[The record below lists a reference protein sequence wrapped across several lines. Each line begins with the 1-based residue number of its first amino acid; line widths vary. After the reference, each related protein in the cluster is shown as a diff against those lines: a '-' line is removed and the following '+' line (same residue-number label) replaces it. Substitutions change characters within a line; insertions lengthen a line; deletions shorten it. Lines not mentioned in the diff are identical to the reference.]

1 MNLHDSTAALIEQY
15 WPEGETADTPE
26 DEAYDSGFKDA
37 VESMCL
43 ALQADGV
50 PTKLIH
56 RLIVTV
62 ADAHCNNAC

>member
-1 MNLHDSTAALIEQY
+1 MEIQDSTQALIEQY
-15 WPEGETADTPE
+15 WPEQDLAEGET
-26 DEAYDSGFKDA
+26 YDYDKGFKDA

-62 ADAHCNNAC
+62 ADAHANNC